1 MSWSWLRVLNLVIFI
16 ESKMAFVA
24 TCMDKA
30 MDAILAGAGAAKKGV
45 TKVLACYVALC
56 ASLVVCYVPRLEC
69 RLRSDSARAH
79 PIVT

>member
-45 TKVLACYVALC
+45 SKVLAC
-56 ASLVVCYVPRLEC
+56 
-69 RLRSDSARAH
+69 
-79 PIVT
+79 